1 MRLPTEF
8 RQAVEEI
15 IEVEVT
21 PLSFVNKPVTSA
33 LFNEKEVCELYRC
46 WAIQPG
52 ISQELGNVAWLTSG
66 DYRFR

>member
-46 WAIQPG
+46 
-52 ISQELGNVAWLTSG
+52 
-66 DYRFR
+66 